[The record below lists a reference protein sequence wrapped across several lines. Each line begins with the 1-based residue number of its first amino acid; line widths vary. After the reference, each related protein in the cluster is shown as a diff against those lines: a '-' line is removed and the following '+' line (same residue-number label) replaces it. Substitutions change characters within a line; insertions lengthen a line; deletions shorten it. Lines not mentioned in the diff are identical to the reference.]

1 MEPENKRESFAEI
14 INGST
19 PVLVDFTAE
28 WCGPCRMM
36 KPILHD
42 LHQKMGDKV
51 RILKIDVD
59 RNPAVAGSYRVS
71 GVPTLIL
78 FQNGNIL
85 WRQAGVVPANQLEKV
100 ILQHSSAK

>member
-1 MEPENKRESFAEI
+1 MEPENKRESFADI

-59 RNPAVAGSYRVS
+59 RNPAVAGNYRVS

-100 ILQHSSAK
+100 ILQHSNAK

>member
-1 MEPENKRESFAEI
+1 MEPENKRESFADV

-59 RNPAVAGSYRVS
+59 RNPAVAGNYRVS